1 MTHSDPT
8 QGTDPG
14 IRHEEHHDV
23 GRGTEFDE
31 PIHDEGGIASDVEA
45 NMTRPAGPDYGAEE
59 AAAGGYD
66 PQMPEPSANDETDPD
81 TALEDEVR

>member
-1 MTHSDPT
+1 MTHSDPK

-14 IRHEEHHDV
+14 VEHEEHHDV
-23 GRGTEFDE
+23 GRRTEFDA
-31 PIHDEGGIASDVEA
+31 PIHDDAAGIASDVEA

-66 PQMPEPSANDETDPD
+66 PQMPEPASAGDDADRDDET
-81 TALEDEVR
+81 R

>member
-14 IRHEEHHDV
+14 IEHEEHHDA
-23 GRGTEFDE
+23 GRGSESDV
-31 PIHDEGGIASDVEA
+31 PIHDYAGGIASDVEA

-59 AAAGGYD
+59 AAARGYD
-66 PQMPEPSANDETDPD
+66 PEMPEPASADTDAD
-81 TALEDEVR
+81 LEDEAR

>member
-1 MTHSDPT
+1 MTHSNPT

-14 IRHEEHHDV
+14 IEHEEHHDV

-31 PIHDEGGIASDVEA
+31 PIHEGGGAIASDVEA
-45 NMTRPAGPDYGAEE
+45 NINRPAGPDYGAED

-66 PQMPEPSANDETDPD
+66 PEMPAPASELDDAG
-81 TALEDEVR
+81 